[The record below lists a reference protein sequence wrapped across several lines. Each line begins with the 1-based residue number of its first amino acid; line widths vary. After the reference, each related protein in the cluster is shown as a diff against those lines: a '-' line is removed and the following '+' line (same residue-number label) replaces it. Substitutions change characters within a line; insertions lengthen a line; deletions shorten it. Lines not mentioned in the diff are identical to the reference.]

1 MNHTISIVV
10 LKVIWCINTTAPFI
24 IKKELLTNHSG
35 GQGIQACDLWGEV
48 IIVGE
53 GADGRLTH
61 VSQQHRD
68 RLWSH
73 SSLK

>member
-1 MNHTISIVV
+1 MHKHNSSIQH
-10 LKVIWCINTTAPFI
+10 
-24 IKKELLTNHSG
+24 KKGAELTSHSG

-61 VSQQHRD
+61 VSQQHCD
-68 RLWSH
+68 RL
-73 SSLK
+73 

>member
-1 MNHTISIVV
+1 MHKRNSSIQH
-10 LKVIWCINTTAPFI
+10 
-24 IKKELLTNHSG
+24 KKGAELTNHSG

-61 VSQQHRD
+61 VSQQHCD
-68 RLWSH
+68 CLWSH

>member
-1 MNHTISIVV
+1 MHKRNSSIQH
-10 LKVIWCINTTAPFI
+10 
-24 IKKELLTNHSG
+24 KKGAELTNHSG

-61 VSQQHRD
+61 VSQQHCD
-68 RLWSH
+68 CL
-73 SSLK
+73 